1 MRFVLDNSVAM
12 RWLFRDGSD
21 TDIAYADAILRLLE
35 QPRSQALAPSIL
47 LLEAG
52 NVVVRAES
60 RGWISEAEGREY
72 TYLLEHMAIR
82 IDDQPPGAA
91 FGYVVDLARRF
102 DLSTYDAAYLELALR
117 EGAPLATLDPR
128 LQEAAEKTGAAIMP
142 G

>member
-1 MRFVLDNSVAM
+1 MSFVLDNSVAM

-21 TDIAYADAILRLLE
+21 ADIAYADAVLRLLE

-72 TYLLEHMAIR
+72 SYLLEHMAIR

-117 EGAPLATLDPR
+117 EGAPLATLDRR
-128 LQEAAEKTGAAIMP
+128 LQEAAEKTGAAIMT

>member
-47 LLEAG
+47 LLEAC

-72 TYLLEHMAIR
+72 SYLLEHMAIR

-117 EGAPLATLDPR
+117 EGAPLATLDRR
-128 LQEAAEKTGAAIMP
+128 LQEAAEKTGAAIMT